1 MHLLA
6 FRRLTSLLMMC
17 GVMCSVAYGQNED
30 DAETNKAKAVAMI
43 DELRKEESEMRD
55 KNVMEVN
62 KKRELSIASL
72 EALLKKYRSQNREAE
87 GDLISKQIENLKLKL
102 AVAKKNAQ
110 KKAKHNQYFSF
121 NKNYFFDEQ
130 EVIRGKFIFMSNGKL
145 RALYNY
151 QGKQESRIWNWEDK
165 GDHIVVEAGKIL
177 GPIIISERPSTKLS
191 GLLIRWGGELANKLT
206 DANSE

>member
-1 MHLLA
+1 
-6 FRRLTSLLMMC
+6 MMW
-17 GVMCSVAYGQNED
+17 GVMCSMAYGQNED
-30 DAETNKAKAVAMI
+30 DAETDKAKAVAMI
-43 DELRKEESEMRD
+43 DELRKEESEIRD
-55 KNVMEVN
+55 KNVMELN

-87 GDLISKQIENLKLKL
+87 ADLVSKEIENLKQKL
-102 AVAKKNAQ
+102 AVAIKNAQ
-110 KKAKHNQYFSF
+110 KKANHNQYFSF
-121 NKNYFFDEQ
+121 NKNYFFDEE
-130 EVIRGKFIFMSNGKL
+130 EVIRGKFIFMSNGKV

-191 GLLIRWGGELANKLT
+191 GVLIRWGGELTNKLT